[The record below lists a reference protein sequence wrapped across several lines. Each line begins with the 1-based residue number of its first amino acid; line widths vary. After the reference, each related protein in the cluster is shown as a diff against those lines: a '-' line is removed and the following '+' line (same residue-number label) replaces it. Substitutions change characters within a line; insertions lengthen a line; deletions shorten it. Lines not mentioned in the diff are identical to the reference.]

1 MFCFDWFLGY
11 GLCGGYLMLQAIK
24 VRWYGLAVTLSGV
37 GNPTFGELLYM
48 LSSRVLFMEAG
59 GLYHDRH
66 TAMLSTDHI
75 RNIGKHCR
83 IRKHRQRQC
92 ESAVCRLCT
101 QVWGLVTS
109 GGWREGKW
117 RSGRARVVGG
127 FLWGGRS
134 DGESL
139 HSGHR

>member
-75 RNIGKHCR
+75 RNIGNKAEYASIAKGNAKARYTSSALKCMVWRLR
-83 IRKHRQRQC
+83 I
-92 ESAVCRLCT
+92 
-101 QVWGLVTS
+101 LVS
-109 GGWREGKW
+109 CGIFCIFEIFP
-117 RSGRARVVGG
+117 SNISF
-127 FLWGGRS
+127 FLT
-134 DGESL
+134 EI
-139 HSGHR
+139 